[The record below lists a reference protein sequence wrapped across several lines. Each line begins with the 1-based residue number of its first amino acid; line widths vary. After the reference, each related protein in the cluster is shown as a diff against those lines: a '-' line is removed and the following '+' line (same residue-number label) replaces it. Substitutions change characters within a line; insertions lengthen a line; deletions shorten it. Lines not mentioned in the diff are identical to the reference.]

1 MTLKKLKRFAALAV
15 LAAAVCAVLSCC
27 REKQNDGTDERDPRS
42 AQFTLDE
49 IREEAKSI
57 KKDYPNIDFS
67 TAEIT
72 IPDADGIELWES
84 LSDTDIAASME
95 VRERVFNTFFNCIKL
110 ATGRDEVDKSK
121 IYFIWHAKWIP
132 FESLTEEDIQNTYL
146 TAIETPEDGKEAE
159 LAPGYGGYSLEYRTP
174 ECTVITQH
182 DDQYWIEKS
191 RCFEYYNSS
200 EERGANLIPNDVIA
214 TYDLERDSIEDV
226 SYEVDG
232 EPFALKDAVEFVN
245 EHFKEEYEDYNCIC
259 SPFLDYKVFKVE
271 VVKDEGR
278 YYYFMWLKK
287 TYNGI
292 DLAYEQGSP
301 DGSWLDAAMLTH
313 DSIDYAMTPY
323 GFETKNEGKFYDRF
337 ISLEGAM
344 DILSETFSSHLNLT
358 CDSVKVVYGNHLMSH
373 KVEGAADGRPEI
385 DDGIGVDAV
394 YEFKFSN
401 TGLPDYPYLIADVNM
416 LTGKV
421 TTGSGFW
428 ALSSP

>member
-1 MTLKKLKRFAALAV
+1 MSSKKNRTTFLLLMIAVFCLAF
-15 LAAAVCAVLSCC
+15 CSCQKK
-27 REKQNDGTDERDPRS
+27 KQNDGTVERDPRS

-72 IPDADGIELWES
+72 IPDVDSIELWES
-84 LSDTDIAASME
+84 FSDDDIAASME
-95 VRERVFNTFFNCIKL
+95 VRERVFNTFFDCIKL

-121 IYFIWHAKWIP
+121 IYFIWNAEWIP

-146 TAIETPEDGKEAE
+146 TATGDGEEAE

-259 SPFLDYKVFKVE
+259 SPFLDYEVIKVE

-278 YYYFMWLKK
+278 YYYYMYLKQ

-292 DLAYEQGSP
+292 DLTYEQGAP
-301 DGSWLDAAMLTH
+301 DSGWLCAAMLTH
-313 DSIDYAMTPY
+313 DSIDYANTAY
-323 GFETKNEGKFYDRF
+323 GYETKNEGKVYDRF

-344 DILSETFSSHLNLT
+344 DILSETFSPFLNLT
-358 CDSVKVVYGNHLMSH
+358 CDSVKLVYGHHLISH
-373 KVEGAADGRPEI
+373 KVEGAADGMPEI

-428 ALSSP
+428 AISSP

>member
-1 MTLKKLKRFAALAV
+1 MSSKKNRTTFLLLMIAVFCLAF
-15 LAAAVCAVLSCC
+15 CSCQKK
-27 REKQNDGTDERDPRS
+27 KQNDGTVERDPRS

-72 IPDADGIELWES
+72 IPDVDSIELWES
-84 LSDTDIAASME
+84 FSDDDIAASME
-95 VRERVFNTFFNCIKL
+95 VRERVFNTFFDCIKL

-121 IYFIWHAKWIP
+121 IYFIWNAEWIP

-146 TAIETPEDGKEAE
+146 TATGDGEEAE

-174 ECTVITQH
+174 ECTVITMH
-182 DDQYWIEKS
+182 DSHYWIEKS
-191 RCFEYYNSS
+191 KCFEYYNSS

-214 TYDLERDSIEDV
+214 TYDLDRDSIEDV

-232 EPFALKDAVEFVN
+232 EPFALKDAVDYVN

-259 SPFLDYKVFKVE
+259 SPFLDYEVIKVE

-278 YYYFMWLKK
+278 YYYYMYLKQ

-292 DLAYEQGSP
+292 DLTYEQGAP
-301 DGSWLDAAMLTH
+301 DSGWLCAAMLTH
-313 DSIDYAMTPY
+313 DSIDYANTAY
-323 GFETKNEGKFYDRF
+323 GYETKNEGKVYDRF

-344 DILSETFSSHLNLT
+344 DILSETFSPFLNLT
-358 CDSVKVVYGNHLMSH
+358 CDSVKLVYGHHLISH
-373 KVEGAADGRPEI
+373 KVEGAADGMPEI

-428 ALSSP
+428 AISSP

>member
-1 MTLKKLKRFAALAV
+1 MSSKKNRTTFLLLMIAVFCLAF
-15 LAAAVCAVLSCC
+15 CSCQKK
-27 REKQNDGTDERDPRS
+27 KQNDGTVERDPRS

-72 IPDADGIELWES
+72 IPDVDSIELWES
-84 LSDTDIAASME
+84 FSDDDIAASME
-95 VRERVFNTFFNCIKL
+95 VRERVFNTFFDCIKL

-121 IYFIWHAKWIP
+121 IYFIWNAEWIP

-146 TAIETPEDGKEAE
+146 TATGDGEEAE

-214 TYDLERDSIEDV
+214 TYDLDRDSIEDV

-232 EPFALKDAVEFVN
+232 EPFALKDAVDYVN

-259 SPFLDYKVFKVE
+259 SPFLDYEVIKVE

-278 YYYFMWLKK
+278 YYYYMYLKQ

-292 DLAYEQGSP
+292 DLTYEQGAP
-301 DGSWLDAAMLTH
+301 DSGWLCAAMLTH
-313 DSIDYAMTPY
+313 DSIDYANTAY
-323 GFETKNEGKFYDRF
+323 GYETKNEGKVYDRF

-344 DILSETFSSHLNLT
+344 DILSETFSPFLNLT
-358 CDSVKVVYGNHLMSH
+358 CDSVKLVYGHHLISH
-373 KVEGAADGRPEI
+373 KVEGAADGMPEI

-428 ALSSP
+428 AISSP